1 MWEESLKREFQGNMR
16 GNVVFDV
23 PMSQYTSLG
32 IGGPADALAFPED
45 EKDLAVLVRMAHGRN
60 IPYYVMGRGT
70 NLLIRERGIR
80 GLVVNLSSGFR
91 NISSTGER
99 ISAGAG
105 ILLTE
110 MIRFAMERELSGLSS
125 LYGVPGTVGGGLAM
139 NAGAW
144 GTDVGQRTES
154 IVLMNGDGRVR
165 RLSRETLT
173 FGYRQLDLEPGSI
186 IVEGTFLLES
196 QAVEKTREEITH
208 YQKKRQQTQ
217 PLQVPS
223 AGSIF
228 KNPSGS
234 SAGKIIEEV
243 GLKGRRVGGAEISA
257 IHGNFIINTGGAT
270 ADHVLEL
277 MNLIQDCVH
286 RERGIT
292 LEPEVRIVGES

>member
-1 MWEESLKREFQGNMR
+1 M
-16 GNVVFDV
+16 
-23 PMSQYTSLG
+23 
-32 IGGPADALAFPED
+32 
-45 EKDLAVLVRMAHGRN
+45 
-60 IPYYVMGRGT
+60 
-70 NLLIRERGIR
+70 
-80 GLVVNLSSGFR
+80 
-91 NISSTGER
+91 
-99 ISAGAG
+99 
-105 ILLTE
+105 
-110 MIRFAMERELSGLSS
+110 
-125 LYGVPGTVGGGLAM
+125 
-139 NAGAW
+139 
-144 GTDVGQRTES
+144 
-154 IVLMNGDGRVR
+154 
-165 RLSRETLT
+165 
-173 FGYRQLDLEPGSI
+173 
-186 IVEGTFLLES
+186 
-196 QAVEKTREEITH
+196 EKTREEITH